1 MSKKLKPT
9 KAKRKVVPAKSRKSP
24 PKKENRVKPKPDT
37 LFVSVA
43 PSNFTAPTE
52 LEYYC
57 NLFAFSL
64 PKDWNKPTKK
74 GGQPRAVNEREVRLL
89 EMAFAMDCTVLEAC
103 LYAGISKSTF
113 YAFVETLP
121 EFSDTIEI
129 MRNIPVLIARKFIVT
144 GLDRASAMDY
154 IERKRKS
161 EFSKKTETEGLNK
174 TLNVNVDPATQ
185 SKIDDVFDM
194 FQRKARESADDMSPP
209 ADDLG
214 EEDEA

>member
-9 KAKRKVVPAKSRKSP
+9 KAKKKVVPGKSRKSP

-37 LFVSVA
+37 LFVSSS
-43 PSNFTAPTE
+43 PQNFTAPSA

-57 NLFAFSL
+57 HIFAFQL
-64 PKDWNKPTKK
+64 PKEWKNPKK
-74 GGQPRAVNEREVRLL
+74 KKGQPRAVNEKEVRLL

-113 YAFVETLP
+113 YAFLEVLP
-121 EFSDTIEI
+121 DFSDTIEI
-129 MRNIPVLIARKFIVT
+129 MRNIPVLIARRFIVT

-161 EFSKKTETEGLNK
+161 EFSKKTETEALNK
-174 TLNVNVDPATQ
+174 NLNANVDPATQ

-194 FQRKARESADDMSPP
+194 FQRKARDSADDMSPP

-214 EEDEA
+214 EEDDE